1 MGDMDATGAV
11 VRIEATPAV
20 VLDRMLDSLSEE
32 GIAGTVV
39 ARDACLEI
47 RVLDVEGPSLAH
59 RVSAALDRL
68 VLSEQRSLVP
78 EQVGPVSFVLRPAA
92 G

>member
-47 RVLDVEGPSLAH
+47 RVLDVEAPSLAH

-68 VLSEQRSLVP
+68 VLSEPRSLVP